1 MPTFL
6 AVFLAIFV
14 FQASAHAADK
24 IRIGFAPGAS
34 STPFPLAQKKGFLK
48 EEGFEAE
55 IIRMSSTVAAAALT
69 SGEADYITGISAI
82 RGAIQGLPLKV
93 VASYIQGSSQTLV
106 ARGDLKSVRELKGKT
121 VVIGTPGGSPDRH
134 ARLMVKH
141 FGLEPEK
148 DVKFASGGL
157 TEGRLA
163 RLQQGLIDATV
174 VPVPL
179 DLRATKMG
187 LNVLARAY
195 ELFTYPGSGLV
206 TTTKKIKEKPDEIK
220 RVIRA
225 GIKSS
230 RYIKSNRDGTIQFLI
245 DWQKIDSEIA
255 TATYEYLSKASNDDG
270 TLPEKGFRLLIEET
284 KELAKVNREI
294 AMSDLADLSI
304 LAVAQKKLAIEISK
318 LSPRCLTN
326 GLRRIFGPA
335 RYARW
340 PRPLSLEC

>member
-1 MPTFL
+1 MSTFFT
-6 AVFLAIFV
+6 VFVAIFV
-14 FQASAHAADK
+14 FQASALAADK

-34 STPFPLAQKKGFLK
+34 STPLSLAQKKGFLK

-106 ARGDLKSVRELKGKT
+106 ARGDIKTVRELKGKT

-148 DVKFASGGL
+148 DVKFAPGGL

-163 RLQQGLIDATV
+163 RLQQGLNDATV

-179 DLRATKMG
+179 DLQAKKLG

-195 ELFTYPGSGLV
+195 EIFTYPEGGLV
-206 TTTKKIKEKPDEIK
+206 TTTMKIRGKPDEVK

-225 GIKSS
+225 GIKAS
-230 RYIKSNRDGTIQFLI
+230 RYIRTNRDATIQFLMESQRT
-245 DWQKIDSEIA
+245 DREIA
-255 TATYEYLSKASNDDG
+255 TGTYEYLSRAINDTG
-270 TLPEKGFRLLIEET
+270 SLSENGFRLIIEEI
-284 KELAKVNREI
+284 KELANVRREVVL
-294 AMSDLADLSI
+294 SDVADLSI
-304 LAVAQKKLAIEISK
+304 LRQAQQELGIKE
-318 LSPRCLTN
+318 N
-326 GLRRIFGPA
+326 
-335 RYARW
+335 
-340 PRPLSLEC
+340 

>member
-1 MPTFL
+1 MAAFL
-6 AVFLAIFV
+6 AVLLASVFV
-14 FQASAHAADK
+14 LPASAYAVDK

-55 IIRMSSTVAAAALT
+55 IIRMSSTVQVAALT
-69 SGEADYITGISAI
+69 AGEADYVTGMSAL

-93 VASYIQGSSQTLV
+93 VASYIQGSTQTLI
-106 ARGDLKSVRELKGKT
+106 ARGDIKSVKELKGKT
-121 VVIGTPGGSPDRH
+121 IVIGTPGGSPDRH
-134 ARLMVKH
+134 ARLMLRH
-141 FGLEPEK
+141 FGLEPDK

-179 DLRATKMG
+179 DLQAKKLG

-195 ELFTYPGSGLV
+195 EIFTYPEGGLV
-206 TTTKKIKEKPDEIK
+206 TTTKKIKEKPDEVK

-225 GIKSS
+225 GIKAS
-230 RYIKSNRDGTIQFLI
+230 RYIKTNRDGTIQFLMEWQRI
-245 DWQKIDSEIA
+245 DREIA
-255 TATYEYLSKASNDDG
+255 TGTYEYLAKAINDEG
-270 TLPEKGFRLLIEET
+270 SVSESGFRLVIEEI

-294 AMSDLADLSI
+294 PLSEVSDLSI
-304 LAVAQKKLAIEISK
+304 LREAQRELGIKG
-318 LSPRCLTN
+318 N
-326 GLRRIFGPA
+326 
-335 RYARW
+335 
-340 PRPLSLEC
+340 

>member
-6 AVFLAIFV
+6 AVLLSAFV

-55 IIRMSSTVAAAALT
+55 IIRMSSTVQVAALT
-69 SGEADYITGISAI
+69 SEEADYVTGMSAL

-93 VASYIQGSSQTLV
+93 IASYIQGSTQTLV
-106 ARGDLKSVRELKGKT
+106 ARGDLKSVRALKGKT
-121 VVIGTPGGSPDRH
+121 IVIGTPGGSPDRH

-148 DVKFASGGL
+148 DVKFAPGGL

-179 DLRATKMG
+179 DLQARKLG

-195 ELFTYPGSGLV
+195 EIFTYPEGGLV
-206 TTTKKIKEKPDEIK
+206 TTTKKIREKPDEVK

-225 GIKSS
+225 GIKGS
-230 RYIKSNRDGTIQFLI
+230 RYIRTNRDGTIQFLMEWQRI
-245 DWQKIDSEIA
+245 DREIA
-255 TATYEYLSKASNDDG
+255 TGTYEYLSKAINDSG
-270 TLPEKGFRLLIEET
+270 SVSESGLRLIIEEI
-284 KELAKVNREI
+284 KELAKVNREVAI
-294 AMSDLADLSI
+294 SEVAYLSI
-304 LAVAQKKLAIEISK
+304 LRDAQKELGIKG
-318 LSPRCLTN
+318 N
-326 GLRRIFGPA
+326 
-335 RYARW
+335 
-340 PRPLSLEC
+340 